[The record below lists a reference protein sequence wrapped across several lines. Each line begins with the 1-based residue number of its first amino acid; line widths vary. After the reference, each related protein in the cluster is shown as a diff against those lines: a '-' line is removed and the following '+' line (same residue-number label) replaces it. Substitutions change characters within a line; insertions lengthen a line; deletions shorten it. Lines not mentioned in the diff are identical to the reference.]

1 MRWEGEAPAEPP
13 CLQTND
19 HKTMISSRTTRCRA
33 ATRVGAVVVE
43 FAICAPILF
52 LFFFAS
58 LEFSR
63 VNMIRQSVENAV
75 YEGARRGIVPG
86 ATADDCRASA
96 LVVLNSIST
105 RDSTITVTPAVITKN
120 TPEVTVAV
128 SVPVNSNSWVI
139 PVFFRDKIIASN
151 MTLQRERFETSS
163 VP

>member
-1 MRWEGEAPAEPP
+1 MD
-13 CLQTND
+13 TN
-19 HKTMISSRTTRCRA
+19 HHQFTRGRRHARTA
-33 ATRVGAVVVE
+33 AVVVE

-86 ATADDCRASA
+86 ATAANCRDSA
-96 LVVLNSIST
+96 QAVLNSIST
-105 RDSTITVTPAVITKN
+105 SGALVTVTPSVITKD
-120 TPEVTVAV
+120 TAEVTVAV
-128 SVPVNSNSWVI
+128 AVPVNNNSWVI
-139 PVFFRDKIIASN
+139 PVFFADKSISSA
-151 MTLQRERFETSS
+151 MTLRRERFETAS

>member
-1 MRWEGEAPAEPP
+1 MFGEGAGEWRPRQPAMPTTP
-13 CLQTND
+13 KSITSTRGRHL
-19 HKTMISSRTTRCRA
+19 RTA
-33 ATRVGAVVVE
+33 AVVTE

-86 ATADDCRASA
+86 ATADNCRDSA
-96 LVVLNSIST
+96 QTVLNSISASG
-105 RDSTITVTPAVITKN
+105 STITVTPSVITKD
-120 TPEVTVAV
+120 TPKVTVAV
-128 SVPVNSNSWVI
+128 TVPVANNSWVI
-139 PVFFRDKIIASN
+139 PVFFAGKSIASS
-151 MTLQRERFETSS
+151 MTLERERFETSS

>member
-1 MRWEGEAPAEPP
+1 MNTDNRQHERRPRSA
-13 CLQTND
+13 
-19 HKTMISSRTTRCRA
+19 RRA
-33 ATRVGAVVVE
+33 AVVVE

-63 VNMIRQSVENAV
+63 VNMIRQSVENSV

-86 ATADDCRASA
+86 ATADNCRTSA
-96 LVVLNSIST
+96 QAVLNSISARNAT
-105 RDSTITVTPAVITKN
+105 VTVTPTVITN
-120 TPEVTVAV
+120 DTPQVTVAV

-139 PVFFRDKIIASN
+139 PVFFEGRTIASS
-151 MTLQRERFETSS
+151 MTLRRERFGTSS

>member
-1 MRWEGEAPAEPP
+1 MRINTIRNRRCLIFRRPP
-13 CLQTND
+13 D
-19 HKTMISSRTTRCRA
+19 RTA
-33 ATRVGAVVVE
+33 AVVVE
-43 FAICAPILF
+43 FAICAPLLF

-86 ATADDCRASA
+86 ATAANCRASA
-96 LVVLNSIST
+96 QAVLNVISVGG
-105 RDSTITVTPAVITKN
+105 STITVTPAAITKN

-128 SVPVNSNSWVI
+128 TVPINNNSWVA
-139 PVFFRDKIIASN
+139 PFFFRDRVISSS
-151 MTLQRERFETSS
+151 MTLKRERFETSS

>member
-1 MRWEGEAPAEPP
+1 MNSNHYNLARGRRH
-13 CLQTND
+13 D
-19 HKTMISSRTTRCRA
+19 RTA
-33 ATRVGAVVVE
+33 AVVAE

-52 LFFFAS
+52 MFFFAS

-96 LVVLNSIST
+96 QVVLSSIST
-105 RDSTITVTPAVITKN
+105 NGATITVTPSAITKD

-128 SVPVNSNSWVI
+128 SVPVNNNSWVV
-139 PVFFRDKIIASN
+139 PFFFRDKVINGS
-151 MTLQRERFETSS
+151 MTLLRERFETSS

>member
-1 MRWEGEAPAEPP
+1 MN
-13 CLQTND
+13 TND
-19 HKTMISSRTTRCRA
+19 HNPERDRRQNRRA
-33 ATRVGAVVVE
+33 AVVVE

-96 LVVLNSIST
+96 QVVLNSISA
-105 RDSTITVTPAVITKN
+105 SGATISVTPTVITKD

-128 SVPVNSNSWVI
+128 TVPVNNNSWVI
-139 PVFFRDKIIASN
+139 PVFFRDKNIASS